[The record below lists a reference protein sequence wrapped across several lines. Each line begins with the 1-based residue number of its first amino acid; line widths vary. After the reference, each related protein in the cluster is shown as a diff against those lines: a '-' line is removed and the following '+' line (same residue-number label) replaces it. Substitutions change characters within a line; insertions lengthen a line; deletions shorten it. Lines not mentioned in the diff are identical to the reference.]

1 MEPVDVLSGR
11 SVRLRPAEE
20 SDRRR
25 FREILATPEV
35 ARWWGDPDEE
45 AAEACAPPEDIRS
58 YAIEYQGDVVG
69 IIQSCEE
76 PTPAYRSAGIDIAV
90 HPGWHRRGIG
100 ADAVH
105 TLARHL
111 LDADGHHRLTIDPD
125 TENAPAIS
133 LYRSLGF
140 RPVGVM
146 RHYERR
152 QDGSFHDGLLM
163 DLLPEELREPPGTTA
178 PTAPTA

>member
-1 MEPVDVLSGR
+1 MDVITGR
-11 SVRLRPAEE
+11 SVVLRPAQT
-20 SDRRR
+20 SDHRR

-35 ARWWGDPDEE
+35 TRWWGDPDKE
-45 AAEACAPPEDIRS
+45 AADACAPEDDIRS
-58 YAIEYQGDVVG
+58 YAVEYEGTVVG

-90 HPGWHRRGIG
+90 HPRWHRRGIG
-100 ADAVH
+100 ADAIH

-111 LDADGHHRLTIDPD
+111 LDTDGHHRLTIDPD
-125 TENAPAIS
+125 TDNEPAIR

-163 DLLPEELREPPGTTA
+163 DLLPEELRTPVPRPPGPA
-178 PTAPTA
+178 PSG